1 MLRMLLPFVLLAA
14 PFLAACSEDSAASLP
29 TPREPTREATGH
41 YCGMIVAD
49 HPGPKAQLFLRSRA
63 EPIWFSSVRDAF
75 AFKMLPDEPKDI
87 AAIFVNDMGHA
98 TDWRSPE
105 PGSWIDARKA
115 HFVIGSARRG
125 GMGQQEAVP
134 FSSDAA
140 AKAFA
145 ANHGGRVVAFAD
157 VPKSYVLS
165 EDTAGAGEHRGSHD
179 GRAAMTGD
187 RTQ

>member
-1 MLRMLLPFVLLAA
+1 MRRMLLPLVLLAA
-14 PFLAACSEDSAASLP
+14 PILAACSEETAASLP
-29 TPREPTREATGH
+29 APRELTREATGH

-63 EPIWFSSVRDAF
+63 EPVWFSSVRDAF

-87 AAIFVNDMGHA
+87 AAIFVNDMGGA
-98 TDWRSPE
+98 TDWQSPK
-105 PGSWIDARKA
+105 PGTWIDARKA

-134 FSSDAA
+134 FSSAEA

-145 ANHGGRVVAFAD
+145 AAHGGRVVAFDA
-157 VPKSYVLS
+157 VPRSYVLS
-165 EDTAGAGEHRGSHD
+165 EDTAGAGAHRGSHD
-179 GRAAMTGD
+179 GQTGD
-187 RTQ
+187 RKP